1 MRETGL
7 VLLLISTLA
16 SPALGENWPQWRG
29 PNQTGTSLEKDLPLR
44 WSHTENVEWKIE
56 MPDRSG
62 ATPIIWGDYIF
73 LNVAEGESL
82 HLWCVDSSSGTKL
95 WTRWLS
101 DGNYFKQKHNMS
113 SPSPVTDGRHVWVLT
128 GTGVLRAFDFQGRE
142 LWHRDIQKEY
152 GAFGLNHGYGSSPLL
167 HQGRIYVQVL
177 HGMTTD
183 EPSYLMAID
192 SLTGKNLWRVERPTD
207 AIMESPDSYTTPAV
221 LESADGPQIVISGGD
236 YVTGHDPDTG
246 REIWRVSGLNPT
258 RGKWFRIIASPLVH
272 KDMIYVSSR
281 INPFLALRARGP
293 ESIETV
299 WSTDQGPD
307 VPSPVH
313 DGKHLYIVRDKGI
326 MWCLDGQSGKVV
338 WGPERL
344 RPGTYS
350 SSPVLADNRIYVTN
364 EDGVTS
370 VVEASDRFR
379 TVAVNELE
387 GYTLSSPAISEGQ
400 IFIRTAEFLYCIGK
414 RRASD

>member
-1 MRETGL
+1 MRKFGF
-7 VLLLISTLA
+7 VLLFISLLV
-16 SPALGENWPQWRG
+16 SSGLGGNWPQWRG
-29 PNQTGTSLEKDLPLR
+29 PDRSGTSPEKDLPLR
-44 WSHTENVEWKIE
+44 WSHTENIGWKIE

-73 LNVAEGESL
+73 LNVAKDDSIY
-82 HLWCVDSSSGTKL
+82 LWCLNRSSGEKL

-101 DGNYFKQKHNMS
+101 DGNYFKRKHNMS

-128 GTGVLRAFDFQGRE
+128 GTGKLRAYDFQGRE

-152 GAFGLNHGYGSSPLL
+152 GAFGLNHGYASSPLL
-167 HQGRIYVQVL
+167 HQGRLYVQVL

-183 EPSYLMAID
+183 DPSYVMAVD
-192 SLTGKNLWRVERPTD
+192 GLTGNNLWRVERPTD
-207 AIMESPDSYTTPAV
+207 ATMESPDSYTTPAI
-221 LESADGPQIVISGGD
+221 LESADGFQIVISGGD

-246 REIWRVSGLNPT
+246 RERWRVSGLNPT
-258 RGKWFRIIASPLVH
+258 RNQWYRIIASPLVH
-272 KDMIYVSSR
+272 KDMIYVASR
-281 INPFLALRARGP
+281 EKPFLALRARGP
-293 ESIETV
+293 GNVETV

-326 MWCLDGQSGKVV
+326 MWCLDGKSGKVV

-370 VVEASDRFR
+370 VVTASDRFQ

-400 IFIRTAEFLYCIGK
+400 IFIRTAEYLYCIGK
-414 RRASD
+414 RHPSD